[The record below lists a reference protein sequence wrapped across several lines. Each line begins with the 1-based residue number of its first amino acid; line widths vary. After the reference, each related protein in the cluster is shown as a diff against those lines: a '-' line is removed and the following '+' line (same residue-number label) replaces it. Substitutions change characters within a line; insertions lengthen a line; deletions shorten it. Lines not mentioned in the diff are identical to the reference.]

1 MSNEKLSNEA
11 ETPAL
16 NKGAVMGSYD
26 DGILFGIQNCN
37 AEFQAILQE
46 IYTEFNSLK
55 RINKGDMVK
64 ILMKHSSKELGEDVN
79 PFLEDASE

>member
-1 MSNEKLSNEA
+1 MSNEEQ
-11 ETPAL
+11 
-16 NKGAVMGSYD
+16 NKPLQLPDAMGSYN
-26 DGILFGIQNCN
+26 DGVLFGIQNCN
-37 AEFQAILQE
+37 AEFQVILQE

>member
-1 MSNEKLSNEA
+1 MSNEEQ
-11 ETPAL
+11 
-16 NKGAVMGSYD
+16 NKPLQLPVTVMGSYN
-26 DGILFGIQNCN
+26 DGVLFGIQNCN
-37 AEFQAILQE
+37 AEFQVILQE

>member
-1 MSNEKLSNEA
+1 MSNEAQNQPLQL
-11 ETPAL
+11 PD
-16 NKGAVMGSYD
+16 VMGSYN
-26 DGILFGIQNCN
+26 DGVLFGIQNCN
-37 AEFQAILQE
+37 AEFQVILQE